1 MIRNMDKEKI
11 AKMPPMIVAH
21 RGASGDAP
29 ENTLAAFR
37 LGWEQGADAIEGDF
51 HLTADGRIVCMHD
64 ATTGRTGDGNLS
76 VAGHTLDE
84 LREVDVGRHKGPQF
98 AGERIPTLAEVL
110 QTVPAHGRVFLELKS
125 GPAIVPAVKAD
136 LARVG
141 FDPRRLMII
150 GFDAAVIAAAKAQ
163 MPEMKTAWLCGFHA
177 TIGGWSPTAQQV
189 IETLRRVRADGA
201 DCNAHD
207 CVDEAFAQELRQAG
221 AGFHVWTVDD
231 GDTAR
236 RFARM
241 GVDSITTN
249 RPLAIRKAIEES
261 E

>member
-136 LARVG
+136 LAVG

-189 IETLRRVRADGA
+189 IETLRRVLRRRRGLQCARLRGRSLRPR
-201 DCNAHD
+201 
-207 CVDEAFAQELRQAG
+207 VRQAG